1 MAEILDDNE
10 RKKLYRKMLVESST
24 SKSTKKY
31 SFNDF
36 EKKLL
41 SDKALVGKIADLA
54 VKRNW
59 ASDSDDFYGRYFPEF
74 SQKPVAAPVEAVAPV
89 AKPVA
94 PVAAPVAAPAPVVDG
109 AEAAPVA
116 ELDGAVSTAHYG
128 SVLTKLQSA
137 QAVLASIRAEV
148 NELKRQ
154 HARELRAANKANKR
168 RKTNANR
175 APSGFVKPTLIS
187 NELAAFLGKPE
198 GSVLART
205 EVTREVNAYIRAQKL
220 QDKDNGRKINPDAK
234 LLKLLKLKKGE
245 ELTYFNLQKYMAAH
259 VAKSA
264 PAAAA
269 AAAAAGGAVKA

>member
-1 MAEILDDNE
+1 MVKSAP
-10 RKKLYRKMLVESST
+10 SSSAT
-24 SKSTKKY
+24 S
-31 SFNDF
+31 
-36 EKKLL
+36 
-41 SDKALVGKIADLA
+41 V
-54 VKRNW
+54 
-59 ASDSDDFYGRYFPEF
+59 ASS
-74 SQKPVAAPVEAVAPV
+74 SVAAPAAAAPPAVKAVKAPATPKASKAVAESAP
-89 AKPVA
+89 A
-94 PVAAPVAAPAPVVDG
+94 PVAAPTPVVVDG
-109 AEAAPVA
+109 TEVPATPAAEV
-116 ELDGAVSTAHYG
+116 DGSVSTALYA

-137 QAVLASIRAEV
+137 QAVLASIRSEV

-205 EVTREVNAYIRAQKL
+205 EVTREVNAYIRTQKL

-234 LLKLLKLKKGE
+234 LLKLLKVKKGE
-245 ELTYFNLQKYMAAH
+245 ELTYFNLQRYMAAH
-259 VAKSA
+259 FAKSV

-269 AAAAAGGAVKA
+269 AAAASGGAVKA

>member
-1 MAEILDDNE
+1 MVKSAP
-10 RKKLYRKMLVESST
+10 SS
-24 SKSTKKY
+24 S
-31 SFNDF
+31 
-36 EKKLL
+36 
-41 SDKALVGKIADLA
+41 A
-54 VKRNW
+54 
-59 ASDSDDFYGRYFPEF
+59 
-74 SQKPVAAPVEAVAPV
+74 PVAASAAAPAVASAKS
-89 AKPVA
+89 AKPATPKASASKA
-94 PVAAPVAAPAPVVDG
+94 PESAPVAAPAPAVEG
-109 AEAAPVA
+109 AEAVTPVA
-116 ELDGAVSTAHYG
+116 EVDGSVSTALYG

-137 QAVLASIRAEV
+137 QALLASIRSEV

-205 EVTREVNAYIRAQKL
+205 EVTREVNAYIRTQKL

-259 VAKSA
+259 FAKST
-264 PAAAA
+264 PAVAAV
-269 AAAAAGGAVKA
+269 GGAVKA

>member
-1 MAEILDDNE
+1 MVKSAPSSSAVSSSATPAAAAAKPTKAPATPKASKATAE
-10 RKKLYRKMLVESST
+10 
-24 SKSTKKY
+24 
-31 SFNDF
+31 
-36 EKKLL
+36 
-41 SDKALVGKIADLA
+41 
-54 VKRNW
+54 
-59 ASDSDDFYGRYFPEF
+59 
-74 SQKPVAAPVEAVAPV
+74 AAPVS
-89 AKPVA
+89 
-94 PVAAPVAAPAPVVDG
+94 APAPAVDG
-109 AEAAPVA
+109 AEASTPVA
-116 ELDGAVSTAHYG
+116 ELDGSVSAALYS

-137 QAVLASIRAEV
+137 QAVLASIRSEV

-168 RKTNANR
+168 RKTSANR

-205 EVTREVNAYIRAQKL
+205 EVTREVNAYIRNQKL

-259 VAKSA
+259 FAKSSAA
-264 PAAAA
+264 PAAG
-269 AAAAAGGAVKA
+269 AAAGGAVKA

>member
-1 MAEILDDNE
+1 MNLLGLCCHENNLK
-10 RKKLYRKMLVESST
+10 RLSSYVYNQLNMV
-24 SKSTKKY
+24 KS
-31 SFNDF
+31 
-36 EKKLL
+36 
-41 SDKALVGKIADLA
+41 
-54 VKRNW
+54 
-59 ASDSDDFYGRYFPEF
+59 
-74 SQKPVAAPVEAVAPV
+74 APSSSAVAPAASTAAPA
-89 AKPVA
+89 AKAAKA
-94 PVAAPVAAPAPVVDG
+94 PATPKPAKAAAAEAAPVAAPAPVVDG

-116 ELDGAVSTAHYG
+116 ELDGSVSTALYG

-259 VAKSA
+259 FAKSA
-264 PAAAA
+264 P

>member
-1 MAEILDDNE
+1 MCITNNMVKSAPSSSAVSSSATPAAAAAKPTKAPATPKASKATAE
-10 RKKLYRKMLVESST
+10 
-24 SKSTKKY
+24 
-31 SFNDF
+31 
-36 EKKLL
+36 
-41 SDKALVGKIADLA
+41 
-54 VKRNW
+54 
-59 ASDSDDFYGRYFPEF
+59 
-74 SQKPVAAPVEAVAPV
+74 AAPVS
-89 AKPVA
+89 
-94 PVAAPVAAPAPVVDG
+94 APAPAVDG
-109 AEAAPVA
+109 AEASTPVA
-116 ELDGAVSTAHYG
+116 ELDGSVSAALYS

-137 QAVLASIRAEV
+137 QAVLASIRSEV

-168 RKTNANR
+168 RKTSANR

-205 EVTREVNAYIRAQKL
+205 EVTREVNAYIRNQKL

-259 VAKSA
+259 FAKSSAA
-264 PAAAA
+264 PAAG
-269 AAAAAGGAVKA
+269 AAAGGAVKA

>member
-1 MAEILDDNE
+1 MCITDNMV
-10 RKKLYRKMLVESST
+10 KSAPSSA
-24 SKSTKKY
+24 STASAAPAAPAAPAPAAK
-31 SFNDF
+31 
-36 EKKLL
+36 
-41 SDKALVGKIADLA
+41 A
-54 VKRNW
+54 VK
-59 ASDSDDFYGRYFPEF
+59 APSTP
-74 SQKPVAAPVEAVAPV
+74 KAKAAE
-89 AKPVA
+89 
-94 PVAAPVAAPAPVVDG
+94 AAPVAAPAPAVEG
-109 AEAAPVA
+109 AEGSAPVA
-116 ELDGAVSTAHYG
+116 VEVDGAVSTALYS

-137 QAVLASIRAEV
+137 QAVLASIRSEV

-205 EVTREVNAYIRAQKL
+205 EVTREVNAYIRNQKL

-234 LLKLLKLKKGE
+234 LLKLLKLKKGD

-259 VAKSA
+259 FAKSSAA
-264 PAAAA
+264 PV

>member
-1 MAEILDDNE
+1 MV
-10 RKKLYRKMLVESST
+10 KSSST
-24 SKSTKKY
+24 SSSAAT
-31 SFNDF
+31 S
-36 EKKLL
+36 
-41 SDKALVGKIADLA
+41 
-54 VKRNW
+54 
-59 ASDSDDFYGRYFPEF
+59 ASA
-74 SQKPVAAPVEAVAPV
+74 AAPAAAAPAA
-89 AKPVA
+89 AKATKA
-94 PVAAPVAAPAPVVDG
+94 PATPKASKATESAPVAAPAPAVEG
-109 AEAAPVA
+109 AEPSTPVA
-116 ELDGAVSTAHYG
+116 VAEVDGAVSTALYS

-168 RKTNANR
+168 RKTSVNR

-234 LLKLLKLKKGE
+234 LLKLLKLKKGD
-245 ELTYFNLQKYMAAH
+245 ELTYFNLQKYMAGH
-259 VAKSA
+259 FAKSTPAVAVAA
-264 PAAAA
+264 P
-269 AAAAAGGAVKA
+269 AGGAVKA

>member
-1 MAEILDDNE
+1 MVKSAS
-10 RKKLYRKMLVESST
+10 SST
-24 SKSTKKY
+24 
-31 SFNDF
+31 
-36 EKKLL
+36 
-41 SDKALVGKIADLA
+41 
-54 VKRNW
+54 
-59 ASDSDDFYGRYFPEF
+59 ASSA
-74 SQKPVAAPVEAVAPV
+74 AAPAAAAPAAAAPAPAA
-89 AKPVA
+89 AKAAKA
-94 PVAAPVAAPAPVVDG
+94 PSTPKAKAAEAAPVAAPAPVVEG
-109 AEAAPVA
+109 AEGSAPVA
-116 ELDGAVSTAHYG
+116 VEVDGAVSTALYS

-137 QAVLASIRAEV
+137 QAVLASIRSEV

-205 EVTREVNAYIRAQKL
+205 EVTREVNAYIRNQKL

-259 VAKSA
+259 FAKSSAA
-264 PAAAA
+264 PAAS
-269 AAAAAGGAVKA
+269 AAAAGGAVKA

>member
-1 MAEILDDNE
+1 MCITNNMVKSAP
-10 RKKLYRKMLVESST
+10 SSSAVSSSAT
-24 SKSTKKY
+24 PAAASAAPAAAKPA
-31 SFNDF
+31 
-36 EKKLL
+36 
-41 SDKALVGKIADLA
+41 KAPATPKAA
-54 VKRNW
+54 K
-59 ASDSDDFYGRYFPEF
+59 APE
-74 SQKPVAAPVEAVAPV
+74 AAPVS
-89 AKPVA
+89 
-94 PVAAPVAAPAPVVDG
+94 APAPAVDG
-109 AEAAPVA
+109 AEASTTVA
-116 ELDGAVSTAHYG
+116 ELDGSVSTALYS

-137 QAVLASIRAEV
+137 QAVLASIRSEV

-168 RKTNANR
+168 RKTSANR

-205 EVTREVNAYIRAQKL
+205 EVTREVNAYIRNQKL

-259 VAKSA
+259 FAKSSAA
-264 PAAAA
+264 P
-269 AAAAAGGAVKA
+269 AAAAGGAVKA

>member
-1 MAEILDDNE
+1 MV
-10 RKKLYRKMLVESST
+10 KSSST
-24 SKSTKKY
+24 
-31 SFNDF
+31 
-36 EKKLL
+36 
-41 SDKALVGKIADLA
+41 
-54 VKRNW
+54 
-59 ASDSDDFYGRYFPEF
+59 
-74 SQKPVAAPVEAVAPV
+74 
-89 AKPVA
+89 A
-94 PVAAPVAAPAPVVDG
+94 PVAAAVAAPASASAP
-109 AEAAPVA
+109 AKAAKPSTPKAKASESAPVA
-116 ELDGAVSTAHYG
+116 VAPPAPVVEGSDASTPVAEVDGSVSTALYG

-137 QAVLASIRAEV
+137 QALLASIRSEV

-245 ELTYFNLQKYMAAH
+245 ELTYFNLQKYMAGH
-259 VAKSA
+259 FAKSA
-264 PAAAA
+264 PVV
-269 AAAAAGGAVKA
+269 AAGGAVKA

>member
-1 MAEILDDNE
+1 MVKSAP
-10 RKKLYRKMLVESST
+10 SS
-24 SKSTKKY
+24 S
-31 SFNDF
+31 
-36 EKKLL
+36 
-41 SDKALVGKIADLA
+41 A
-54 VKRNW
+54 
-59 ASDSDDFYGRYFPEF
+59 ASVAS
-74 SQKPVAAPVEAVAPV
+74 SSAAAPAAAAP
-89 AKPVA
+89 AKAAKAPATPKASKAAAAESA
-94 PVAAPVAAPAPVVDG
+94 PVAASAPVVEG
-109 AEAAPVA
+109 AEVSTPVA
-116 ELDGAVSTAHYG
+116 EVDGSVSTALYA

-137 QAVLASIRAEV
+137 QAVLASIRSEV

-168 RKTNANR
+168 RKTNVNR

-205 EVTREVNAYIRAQKL
+205 EVTREVNAYIRTQKL

-259 VAKSA
+259 FAKSV

-269 AAAAAGGAVKA
+269 AAASAGGAVKA

>member
-1 MAEILDDNE
+1 MVKSAP
-10 RKKLYRKMLVESST
+10 SSSAT
-24 SKSTKKY
+24 S
-31 SFNDF
+31 
-36 EKKLL
+36 
-41 SDKALVGKIADLA
+41 V
-54 VKRNW
+54 
-59 ASDSDDFYGRYFPEF
+59 ASS
-74 SQKPVAAPVEAVAPV
+74 SAAAPVAAAP
-89 AKPVA
+89 AKAAKA
-94 PVAAPVAAPAPVVDG
+94 PATPKASKAASAESAPVAAPAPVVEG
-109 AEAAPVA
+109 AEVSTPVA
-116 ELDGAVSTAHYG
+116 EVDGSVSTALYA

-137 QAVLASIRAEV
+137 QAVLASIRSEV

-205 EVTREVNAYIRAQKL
+205 EVTREVNAYIRTQKL

-259 VAKSA
+259 FAKSV
-264 PAAAA
+264 PAA

>member
-1 MAEILDDNE
+1 MNLLGLCCHENNLK
-10 RKKLYRKMLVESST
+10 RLSSYVYNQLNMV
-24 SKSTKKY
+24 KS
-31 SFNDF
+31 S
-36 EKKLL
+36 
-41 SDKALVGKIADLA
+41 SSSSA
-54 VKRNW
+54 VAPA
-59 ASDSDDFYGRYFPEF
+59 AST
-74 SQKPVAAPVEAVAPV
+74 AAPVAPAAKAVKAPATPKSAKAAATEA
-89 AKPVA
+89 A
-94 PVAAPVAAPAPVVDG
+94 PVAAPVAAPAPAPVVDG

-116 ELDGAVSTAHYG
+116 EVDGSVSTALYG

-205 EVTREVNAYIRAQKL
+205 EVTREVNAYIRAQQL

-259 VAKSA
+259 FAKSV

-269 AAAAAGGAVKA
+269 AAAVGGAVKA

>member
-1 MAEILDDNE
+1 MCITNNMVKSAP
-10 RKKLYRKMLVESST
+10 SS
-24 SKSTKKY
+24 S
-31 SFNDF
+31 
-36 EKKLL
+36 
-41 SDKALVGKIADLA
+41 A
-54 VKRNW
+54 VSSS
-59 ASDSDDFYGRYFPEF
+59 ATPA
-74 SQKPVAAPVEAVAPV
+74 AAPAPAA
-89 AKPVA
+89 AKAAKA
-94 PVAAPVAAPAPVVDG
+94 PATPKGAAPAAPVAAPAPAPAVDG
-109 AEAAPVA
+109 VEASTAVA
-116 ELDGAVSTAHYG
+116 ELDGSVSTALYS

-137 QAVLASIRAEV
+137 QAVLASIRSEV

-168 RKTNANR
+168 RKTSANR

-205 EVTREVNAYIRAQKL
+205 EVTREVNAYIRNQKL

-234 LLKLLKLKKGE
+234 LLKLLKLKKGD

-259 VAKSA
+259 FAKSSAA

-269 AAAAAGGAVKA
+269 AAAPAGGAVKA

>member
-1 MAEILDDNE
+1 MCITDNMV
-10 RKKLYRKMLVESST
+10 KSAPSSA
-24 SKSTKKY
+24 STASAAPAAPAPAAK
-31 SFNDF
+31 
-36 EKKLL
+36 
-41 SDKALVGKIADLA
+41 A
-54 VKRNW
+54 VK
-59 ASDSDDFYGRYFPEF
+59 APSTP
-74 SQKPVAAPVEAVAPV
+74 KAKAAE
-89 AKPVA
+89 
-94 PVAAPVAAPAPVVDG
+94 AAPVAAPAPAVEG
-109 AEAAPVA
+109 AEGSAPVA
-116 ELDGAVSTAHYG
+116 VEVDGAVSTALYS

-137 QAVLASIRAEV
+137 QAVLASIRSEV

-205 EVTREVNAYIRAQKL
+205 EVTREVNAYIRNQKL

-234 LLKLLKLKKGE
+234 LLKLLKLKKGD

-259 VAKSA
+259 FAKSSAA
-264 PAAAA
+264 PV

>member
-1 MAEILDDNE
+1 MV
-10 RKKLYRKMLVESST
+10 KPVVST
-24 SKSTKKY
+24 S
-31 SFNDF
+31 
-36 EKKLL
+36 
-41 SDKALVGKIADLA
+41 APAA
-54 VKRNW
+54 
-59 ASDSDDFYGRYFPEF
+59 ASA
-74 SQKPVAAPVEAVAPV
+74 AAPAA
-89 AKPVA
+89 AS
-94 PVAAPVAAPAPVVDG
+94 AAPTKAAKAPKTPKQSAAESAPAAAPVVDG
-109 AEAAPVA
+109 ADVA
-116 ELDGAVSTAHYG
+116 VAVSEVDGAVSTALYG

-137 QAVLASIRAEV
+137 QALIASIRSEV

-168 RKTNANR
+168 RKTNVNR

-205 EVTREVNAYIRAQKL
+205 EVTREVNAYIRTQKL

-259 VAKSA
+259 FAKSSPA
-264 PAAAA
+264 PAV
-269 AAAAAGGAVKA
+269 AGGAVKA

>member
-1 MAEILDDNE
+1 MVKSAPSSA
-10 RKKLYRKMLVESST
+10 SST
-24 SKSTKKY
+24 S
-31 SFNDF
+31 
-36 EKKLL
+36 
-41 SDKALVGKIADLA
+41 A
-54 VKRNW
+54 
-59 ASDSDDFYGRYFPEF
+59 
-74 SQKPVAAPVEAVAPV
+74 
-89 AKPVA
+89 
-94 PVAAPVAAPAPVVDG
+94 AAPVAAAASAASAAPAKAAKAPATPKTKAAESAPVAAAAPAVVDG
-109 AEAAPVA
+109 ADAAAAPVA
-116 ELDGAVSTAHYG
+116 EVDGAVSTALYG

-137 QAVLASIRAEV
+137 QAILVSLRSEV

-205 EVTREVNAYIRAQKL
+205 EVTREVNAYIRTQKL

-234 LLKLLKLKKGE
+234 LLKLLKLKKGD

-259 VAKSA
+259 FAKSSAA
-264 PAAAA
+264 P
-269 AAAAAGGAVKA
+269 AAAAGGAVKA

>member
-1 MAEILDDNE
+1 MCIINSMVKSAP
-10 RKKLYRKMLVESST
+10 SS
-24 SKSTKKY
+24 S
-31 SFNDF
+31 
-36 EKKLL
+36 
-41 SDKALVGKIADLA
+41 
-54 VKRNW
+54 
-59 ASDSDDFYGRYFPEF
+59 
-74 SQKPVAAPVEAVAPV
+74 AVAPAASAKV
-89 AKPVA
+89 AKAPKVAVAPKAAAETVPVA
-94 PVAAPVAAPAPVVDG
+94 TPSHAVDG
-109 AEAAPVA
+109 AEVSTPVA
-116 ELDGAVSTAHYG
+116 EVDGAVSTALYS

-137 QAVLASIRAEV
+137 QAILASLRSEV

-205 EVTREVNAYIRAQKL
+205 EVTREVNAYIRNQKL

-234 LLKLLKLKKGE
+234 LLKLLKLKKGD

-259 VAKSA
+259 FAKST
-264 PAAAA
+264 PAV
-269 AAAAAGGAVKA
+269 AAGGAVKA